1 MKKLIR
7 LTEGDLHRIVMESAK
22 RMINELRWETWQ
34 NAADKAHEWR
44 KSHPYVYDRNRE
56 YDFQKKARDEFYKK
70 HGIEDNGKRYGGEQG
85 SITLDNS
92 GLRKGNLRVSG
103 HRDHDF
109 GDDNPHNLNHN
120 VYHLSKD
127 YGSDGGYG
135 RVRMY
140 DFAHETTPEE
150 FFGDEGMARKFRDAE
165 SDLEN
170 YQLEK

>member
-70 HGIEDNGKRYGGEQG
+70 HGIEDNGERYGGEKG
-85 SITLDNS
+85 SITFDNS

-109 GDDNPHNLNHN
+109 GDENPRNLNHN

-135 RVRMY
+135 RARMY
-140 DFAHETTPEE
+140 DFAHDTTPEE